1 MVLVPSTFSA
11 ELLAFHA
18 DTGVLLS
25 AMPVVGAPS
34 SSPTVVGDTIY
45 LGGGTRTSDVEF
57 KAFGA
62 SAAETL
68 LGASPLSPAS
78 GLFAYRIAVTG

>member
-1 MVLVPSTFSA
+1 
-11 ELLAFHA
+11 
-18 DTGVLLS
+18 
-25 AMPVVGAPS
+25 MPVVGAPS
-34 SSPTVVGDTIY
+34 SSPTVVGATIFI
-45 LGGGTRTSDVEF
+45 GGGTRTSDVEF

-78 GLFAYRIAVTG
+78 GLFAYRIAAPTLAAQQR